1 MWLTRLSNRQKGGK
15 GKVKRDISILGV
27 WGHDCVIY
35 ANWEIAWK
43 LALEEENND
52 LFSSLLLRT
61 TFTISPSGISSIVST
76 VVGQKKKKGHG
87 YWNEF

>member
-1 MWLTRLSNRQKGGK
+1 MTYKIEQQTKRGK

-27 WGHDCVIY
+27 WGHDCAIY
-35 ANWEIAWK
+35 ANGDIACK